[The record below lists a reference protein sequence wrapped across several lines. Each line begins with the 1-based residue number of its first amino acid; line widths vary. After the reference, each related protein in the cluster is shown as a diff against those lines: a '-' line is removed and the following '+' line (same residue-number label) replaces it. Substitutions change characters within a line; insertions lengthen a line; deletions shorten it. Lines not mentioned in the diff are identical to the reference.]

1 MEGNLNAAYGNHN
14 YDLYKIIAKFNVMCS
29 HRITRDL
36 FQIKRRYTD
45 FRNLNSSIEQLT
57 GEKDISEFPG
67 KKVTGNM
74 GENNQ
79 NKLKLL
85 IS

>member
-1 MEGNLNAAYGNHN
+1 MEGNFNTVYANH
-14 YDLYKIIAKFNVMCS
+14 DDTIKFNVMWS
-29 HRITRDL
+29 HRIIHDL

-45 FRNLNSSIEQLT
+45 FRNLNSSLEQLT
-57 GEKDISEFPG
+57 GEKDILEFPG

-79 NKLKLL
+79 N
-85 IS
+85 